1 MRIIKLAI
9 ISLVFFSLLITAI
22 SLLIPSHIRLTRT
35 IDIQTEK
42 EKLLEQL
49 SDSSKWRDWYPGM
62 NSGGDSLNTLWD
74 KTKITSVTDSSV
86 IATTTAEN
94 RDFINGWTIYPGMR
108 PNSFTVQWYMD
119 FRLRWYPWE
128 KFSSLMFEKRY
139 GNHMESGLQKLRS
152 LLEK

>member
-42 EKLLEQL
+42 KKLLDQL
-49 SDSSKWRDWYPGM
+49 SDSRNWQSWYPGM
-62 NSGGDSLNTLWD
+62 NSEDDSLKGLVSE
-74 KTKITSVTDSSV
+74 TKITSVTDSSV
-86 IATTTAEN
+86 IATTTSGGRN
-94 RDFINGWTIYPGMR
+94 FSNGWTIYPGMR
-108 PNSFTVQWYMD
+108 PDSYTVQWYMD
-119 FRLRWYPWE
+119 FKLRWYPWE

-139 GNHMESGLQKLRS
+139 GNHMEAGLQKLQS
-152 LLEK
+152 ILEK